1 MNDVGKNRALS
12 SPFHKKIVLICN
24 HVLLKN
30 LDLDIADP
38 GPALVGG
45 HGVRPPRALKIWG
58 ANSKYMYLYICCLSN
73 YAQLKEK
80 AHGRS

>member
-30 LDLDIADP
+30 LDLDIADQIP
-38 GPALVGG
+38 TRQIGQQ
-45 HGVRPPRALKIWG
+45 H
-58 ANSKYMYLYICCLSN
+58 
-73 YAQLKEK
+73 
-80 AHGRS
+80 RSTIRIDG

>member
-1 MNDVGKNRALS
+1 MNDVGKNRAFS

-38 GPALVGG
+38 
-45 HGVRPPRALKIWG
+45 H
-58 ANSKYMYLYICCLSN
+58 
-73 YAQLKEK
+73 K
-80 AHGRS
+80 ADWSAAPIHHQD